1 MLPSYLLSLRE
12 GIEAALIVG
21 IVLSVLRQMRRT
33 DLSLSVWIGV
43 ISAVAI
49 SVLVAVILTV
59 FGLSLEGPAEPVFEG
74 ITVFLAAG
82 VLTWMIFWMNSHSR
96 HIKGELE
103 AGVRR
108 AAFETGKRGLFLLAF
123 FAVVRE
129 GIELALFLTAA
140 VFASS
145 ELQTIVGALL
155 GLFTAILLGWSMFA
169 TAVRLDLRR
178 FFQVTGVLLILFA
191 AGLVASGIHEF
202 NEVGWIP
209 EIVEH
214 VWNLDPILSETSLTG
229 QILKTLFGYNASP
242 SLSGVISYAV
252 YFVVVWLGLRAAS
265 KTENVPAQTQA

>member
-12 GIEAALIVG
+12 GIEAALVVG
-21 IVLSVLRQMRRT
+21 IVLSALRQMRRT
-33 DLSLSVWIGV
+33 DLSMSVWAGV
-43 ISAVAI
+43 ISAVVI
-49 SVLVAVILTV
+49 SVLVAVVLTI
-59 FGLSLEGPAEPVFEG
+59 FGLSLKGPAEPVFEG
-74 ITVFLAAG
+74 VTVFLAAA
-82 VLTWMIFWMNSHSR
+82 VLTWMIFWMSSHSR

-145 ELQTIVGALL
+145 ELQTIIGALL
-155 GLFTAILLGWSMFA
+155 GLFTAALLGWSMFA

-178 FFQVTGVLLILFA
+178 FFQVTGILLILFA
-191 AGLVASGIHEF
+191 AGLVATGIHEF

-209 EIVEH
+209 EIVGH
-214 VWNLDPILSETSLTG
+214 VWDLTPVLSETSLPG
-229 QILKTLFGYNASP
+229 QVLKTLFGYNASP
-242 SLSGVISYAV
+242 SLSSVFSYIF
-252 YFVVVWLGLRAAS
+252 YFVTVWLGLHAVRKA
-265 KTENVPAQTQA
+265 ENAPVQTQA

>member
-1 MLPSYLLSLRE
+1 MLPAYLLSLRE

-21 IVLSVLRQMRRT
+21 IVLSALRQMRRT
-33 DLSLSVWIGV
+33 DLSLSVWAGV
-43 ISAVAI
+43 LSAVAI
-49 SVLVAVILTV
+49 SVLVAVVLTI

-74 ITVFLAAG
+74 VTVFLAAA
-82 VLTWMIFWMNSHSR
+82 VLTWMIFWMSTHSR

-155 GLFTAILLGWSMFA
+155 GLFTAVLLGWSMFA
-169 TAVRLDLRR
+169 TTVRLDLRR
-178 FFQVTGVLLILFA
+178 FFQITGILLILFS

-209 EIVEH
+209 EIVGH
-214 VWNLDPILSETSLTG
+214 VWNLNPVLSETSLAG

-242 SLSGVISYAV
+242 SLTSVISYGV
-252 YFVVVWLGLRAAS
+252 YFVAVWLGLRAAS
-265 KTENVPAQTQA
+265 QVKKVPVQTQA

>member
-21 IVLSVLRQMRRT
+21 IVLSALRQMRRT
-33 DLSLSVWIGV
+33 DLSMAVWGGV
-43 ISAVAI
+43 ISAVVI
-49 SVLVAVILTV
+49 SILVAVVLTI
-59 FGLSLEGPAEPVFEG
+59 FGLSLEGPAEPIFEG
-74 ITVFLAAG
+74 LTLFLAAA
-82 VLTWMIFWMNSHSR
+82 VLTWMIFWMSSHSR

-103 AGVRR
+103 AGVRQ

-123 FAVVRE
+123 IAVVRE

-145 ELQTIVGALL
+145 EVQTIVGALL
-155 GLFTAILLGWSMFA
+155 GLFTAVLLGWSMFA

-209 EIVEH
+209 EIIGH
-214 VWNLDPILSETSLTG
+214 IWNLTPILSETSLAG

-242 SLSGVISYAV
+242 SLSSAISYAV
-252 YFVVVWLGLRAAS
+252 YFVAVWLGLRIAS
-265 KTENVPAQTQA
+265 KTENAPVQTQA

>member
-21 IVLSVLRQMRRT
+21 IVLSALRQMRRT
-33 DLSLSVWIGV
+33 DLSMSVWAGV

-49 SVLVAVILTV
+49 SLLVAVVLTI
-59 FGLSLEGPAEPVFEG
+59 FGLSLGGTAEPIFEG
-74 ITVFLAAG
+74 VTLFLAAA
-82 VLTWMIFWMNSHSR
+82 VLTWMIFWMSSHSR
-96 HIKGELE
+96 QIKGELE

-108 AAFETGKRGLFLLAF
+108 AAFEAGKRGLFLLAF
-123 FAVVRE
+123 VAVVRE

-145 ELQTIVGALL
+145 EVQTIVGALL
-155 GLFTAILLGWSMFA
+155 GLFTAVLLGWSMFA

-191 AGLVASGIHEF
+191 AGLVASGVHEF
-202 NEVGWIP
+202 NEVGLIP
-209 EIVEH
+209 EIVGH
-214 VWNLDPILSETSLTG
+214 VWDLNPILSETSLAG

-242 SLSGVISYAV
+242 SMSSVISYII
-252 YFVVVWLGLRAAS
+252 YFAAVWLGLKAS
-265 KTENVPAQTQA
+265 RKAENASVQTQV

>member
-1 MLPSYLLSLRE
+1 MWR
-12 GIEAALIVG
+12 G
-21 IVLSVLRQMRRT
+21 
-33 DLSLSVWIGV
+33 GV
-43 ISAVAI
+43 I
-49 SVLVAVILTV
+49 
-59 FGLSLEGPAEPVFEG
+59 EPFKGVQ
-74 ITVFLAAG
+74 FLFAGFAG
-82 VLTWMIFWMNSHSR
+82 VAER
-96 HIKGELE
+96 E
-103 AGVRR
+103 RR
-108 AAFETGKRGLFLLAF
+108 RFTETGKRGLFLLAF

-209 EIVEH
+209 EIIGH
-214 VWNLDPILSETSLTG
+214 VWDLTPVLSETSLAG

-242 SLSGVISYAV
+242 SLSSVISYAI
-252 YFVVVWLGLRAAS
+252 YFVAVWLGLRAAS
-265 KTENVPAQTQA
+265 KTENAPVQTQA

>member
-21 IVLSVLRQMRRT
+21 IVLSALRQMRRT
-33 DLSLSVWIGV
+33 DLSMSVWAGV
-43 ISAVAI
+43 ISAVVI
-49 SVLVAVILTV
+49 SVLVAVVLTI

-74 ITVFLAAG
+74 VTVFLAAA

-145 ELQTIVGALL
+145 ELQTIIGALL
-155 GLFTAILLGWSMFA
+155 GLFTAVLLGWSMFA

-178 FFQVTGVLLILFA
+178 FFQVTGILLILFA
-191 AGLVASGIHEF
+191 AGLVATGIHEF

-214 VWNLDPILSETSLTG
+214 VWDMTPVLSETSLPG
-229 QILKTLFGYNASP
+229 QVLKTLFGYNASP
-242 SLSGVISYAV
+242 SLSSVFSYII
-252 YFVVVWLGLRAAS
+252 YFVTVWLGLHAVR
-265 KTENVPAQTQA
+265 KTENAPVQTQA

>member
-21 IVLSVLRQMRRT
+21 IVLSALRQMRRT
-33 DLSLSVWIGV
+33 DLSMSVWAGV

-49 SVLVAVILTV
+49 SVLVAVVLTI

-74 ITVFLAAG
+74 ITVFLAAA
-82 VLTWMIFWMNSHSR
+82 VLTWMIFWMSSHSR
-96 HIKGELE
+96 HIKSELE

-129 GIELALFLTAA
+129 GIELALFLTAS

-145 ELQTIVGALL
+145 ELQTIVGALF
-155 GLFTAILLGWSMFA
+155 GLFTAVLLGWSMFA

-209 EIVEH
+209 EIVGH
-214 VWNLDPILSETSLTG
+214 VWNLNPILSETSLPG
-229 QILKTLFGYNASP
+229 QVLKTLFGYNASP
-242 SLSGVISYAV
+242 SLSSVISYVV
-252 YFVVVWLGLRAAS
+252 YFAAVWLGLRAAS
-265 KTENVPAQTQA
+265 KTGNVPVKTQT